1 MFRSNPNRE
10 FLNIE
15 LMTDPAARDCLEDI
29 LASVISWRGR
39 RYELMFAS
47 SWSFDFKPGSG
58 ELVGPRLDAEI
69 SPALDL
75 LETHHG
81 IRVSFGTKPDGT
93 DLFAPVLKEIR
104 GGHPVLLSRGHRSVA
119 DPGST
124 PQFVLVLGFDH
135 LRQVLFYR
143 AADVQGGTTRQEGSV
158 HALPHKDL
166 GDWSGPHATFS
177 VGGNG
182 AATLDWRRILRDAA
196 LRFHDRDGSEHRFEM
211 MASFAREIG
220 SMDIKAEIHGHQNW
234 YWVPLFYNLRRI
246 SQGRMQFASL
256 LRFFEARFD
265 LREISEILSDF
276 QNAARSWQLVRS
288 LMIKYSLTVDDRALL
303 NRISTRILDI
313 ATTEQQLA
321 EKLILLV
328 DRDRSRV
335 RSDTAKPAAREEQEM
350 HTVSSISRQEEGYV
364 APRSAIEICLVRIWE
379 DVLGMEKVGILDNFF
394 ELGGDSLLGMKI
406 LAQMHGAGLE
416 IGAGQIY
423 QRQTIK
429 ELAAVTGMNTCSDT
443 AQDPETGSMPFLP
456 LQYKGISE
464 DGPNYGREG
473 AVKFYASTV
482 HHLTSDQLDQVANR
496 LMAHHDALRLRFPRN
511 FEDRRPTFCETSSDS
526 RCWQWI
532 DLSDDHHLDRSDILD
547 SAPEKARSVIDL
559 HTGPL
564 FVLLYFKT
572 PSHMENVL
580 CMCIHHVVSDAISNG
595 ILEEDILSLA
605 GQAAGHRKFRLPRKT
620 TSIKQW
626 SHMLSNY
633 ARSPDTREVDY
644 WKCRPW
650 GKVRPILP
658 DRCDE
663 SSVDL
668 GKLIT
673 ADLTAGARMT
683 RSLFSACRALRI
695 TIHELLLANLAKTL
709 AGWSESNVV
718 LIEHIHHG
726 RDPIFEGT
734 DLSRTVGFFSVEV
747 PLVLEL
753 PTASS
758 LETLLEEVSSQ
769 IRNLPEKGIGYSL
782 LRYLSKE
789 KDIVRFLEA
798 IPTYQAR
805 YNAVI
810 EPHHDDSTPD
820 CEADGSWHLEWFET
834 STAPARINATPFT
847 LENKPRMEKGCLV
860 LPFRFGQK
868 GLFNKETVAR
878 VVDSY
883 TNCLERFAGLG
894 GGVQPMKPRH
904 RECA

>member
-1 MFRSNPNRE
+1 MLPVSPNRK
-10 FLNIE
+10 FLNIQ
-15 LMTDPAARDCLEDI
+15 LITDPTARDCVEDI
-29 LASVISWRGR
+29 LASVISWLGR
-39 RYELMFAS
+39 PYEVMFAS
-47 SWSFDFKPGSG
+47 SWSFDFKPGSS
-58 ELVGPRLDAEI
+58 ELVGPRLNAEI

-81 IRVSFGTKPDGT
+81 VRVSFVTKPVGT
-93 DLFAPVLKEIR
+93 ALFALALEEICGGRPIVLR
-104 GGHPVLLSRGHRSVA
+104 RSNRSVA

-124 PQFVLVLGFDH
+124 PQFALVLGFDRR
-135 LRQVLFYR
+135 RQVLLYR
-143 AADVQGGTTRQEGSV
+143 ATDVRPEGSQKEGVV
-158 HALPHKDL
+158 HTLPLKGL
-166 GDWSGPHATFS
+166 VNWSGPHATFTTGN
-177 VGGNG
+177 VGAN
-182 AATLDWRRILRDAA
+182 LDWRPILREAA
-196 LRFHDRDGSEHRFEM
+196 LRFHDRSGQRLEM

-220 SMDIKAEIHGHQNW
+220 SMDIKAEVHGHQNW

-246 SQGRMQFASL
+246 SQGRIQFASL

-276 QNAARSWQLVRS
+276 QNAGRSWQLVRS

-303 NRISTRILDI
+303 NRISTRILDVS
-313 ATTEQQLA
+313 ATEQQIA

-335 RSDTAKPAAREEQEM
+335 RSDTARPAAREEQEM
-350 HTVSSISRQEEGYV
+350 HTVSSVTRHEAGYV

-379 DVLGMEKVGILDNFF
+379 DVLGMENVGIRDNFF

-406 LAQMHGAGLE
+406 LAQMHKAGLAFE
-416 IGAGQIY
+416 AGQIY
-423 QRQTIK
+423 QHQTIE
-429 ELAAVTGMNTCSDT
+429 ELAAVTAMKAGNHTDRE
-443 AQDPETGSMPFLP
+443 PETGSMPFLP

-464 DGPNYGREG
+464 GGPSYGREG
-473 AVKFYASTV
+473 AVRFHIATV
-482 HHLTSDQLDQVANR
+482 HDLTSDQLEKVANR
-496 LMAHHDALRLRFPRN
+496 LLVHHDALRLRFPRN
-511 FEDRRPTFCETSSDS
+511 FEDQRPAFCESSSDS
-526 RCWQWI
+526 MCSQWI
-532 DLSDDHHLDRSDILD
+532 DLSGSGHVDSSDILD
-547 SAPEKARSVIDL
+547 SAPEKAKSVIDL

-572 PSHMENVL
+572 PTHVENVL
-580 CMCIHHVVSDAISNG
+580 CMCVHHIVSDAISNG
-595 ILEEDILSLA
+595 ILEEDILSLVR
-605 GQAAGHRKFRLPRKT
+605 QAAEHREFRLPRKT

-626 SHMLSNY
+626 SHMLFNY
-633 ARSPDTREVDY
+633 VRSQDTQEADY
-644 WKCRPW
+644 WKSRSW
-650 GKVRPILP
+650 SRVRPILP
-658 DRCDE
+658 DRSDE
-663 SSVDL
+663 ASVDTER
-668 GKLIT
+668 LISVE
-673 ADLTAGARMT
+673 LTAGVRMT

-695 TIHELLLANLAKTL
+695 TIHELLLASLAKTL
-709 AGWSESNVV
+709 AGWSGSNVV

-753 PTASS
+753 PAASS

-769 IRNLPEKGIGYSL
+769 IRNLPEKGVGYSL

-810 EPHHDDSTPD
+810 EPHQDDPTPD
-820 CEADGSWHLEWFET
+820 CGADGSWHLEWYET
-834 STAPARINATPFT
+834 STSPARIGATSFT

-860 LPFRFGQK
+860 LPLRFGQK
-868 GLFNKETVAR
+868 GLFYKETVAR

-894 GGVQPMKPRH
+894 GGVQPMKPRL

>member
-29 LASVISWRGR
+29 LASVISWWGR

-47 SWSFDFKPGSG
+47 SWSFDFKQGSG
-58 ELVGPRLDAEI
+58 EFVGPRLDAEI

-81 IRVSFGTKPDGT
+81 IRVSFGTKPVGT
-93 DLFAPVLKEIR
+93 DLFALVLKEIR
-104 GGHPVLLSRGHRSVA
+104 GGGPVLLSRGRRSVA

-143 AADVQGGTTRQEGSV
+143 AADVRPKRLQKEGV
-158 HALPHKDL
+158 VRTLPREEL
-166 GDWSGPHATFS
+166 VDWSGPHATFS
-177 VGGNG
+177 VSGSG
-182 AATLDWRRILRDAA
+182 AANFDWRQILQDAA
-196 LRFHDRDGSEHRFEM
+196 LRFHDRDGSEHRIQM
-211 MASFAREIG
+211 MTSFAREIG
-220 SMDIKAEIHGHQNW
+220 SIDVKAEVRGYQNW

-246 SQGRMQFASL
+246 SQGRIQFASL

-276 QNAARSWQLVRS
+276 QNAGRSWQLVRS
-288 LMIKYSLTVDDRALL
+288 LIIKYSLTVDDRALL
-303 NRISTRILDI
+303 NRISARILDI
-313 ATTEQQLA
+313 TATEQQLA
-321 EKLILLV
+321 EKLMLLV
-328 DRDRSRV
+328 DRDRSRTP
-335 RSDTAKPAAREEQEM
+335 SDTTSRAASADQKM
-350 HTVSSISRQEEGYV
+350 HTVSSVPRREEGYL
-364 APRSAIEICLVRIWE
+364 APRSAIEQRLVRIWE
-379 DVLGMEKVGILDNFF
+379 DVLGAKPVGIRDNFF

-416 IGAGQIY
+416 FDAGQIY
-423 QRQTIK
+423 QHQTIE
-429 ELAAVTGMNTCSDT
+429 ELAAVTGMNAGSDT
-443 AQDPETGSMPFLP
+443 DQDPETGSMPFLP

-464 DGPNYGREG
+464 DGPNYGLEG
-473 AVKFYASTV
+473 AVKFYAPTV
-482 HHLTSDQLDQVANR
+482 HDLTSDHLDQVANR

-526 RCWQWI
+526 RCCQWF

-564 FVLLYFKT
+564 FVLLYFGT

-580 CMCIHHVVSDAISNG
+580 CMCIHHIVSDAISNG
-595 ILEEDILSLA
+595 ILEEDMLCLA
-605 GQAAGHRKFRLPRKT
+605 GQAAGHGKFRLPRKT
-620 TSIKQW
+620 TSIKRW
-626 SHMLSNY
+626 SNMLSNY
-633 ARSPDTREVDY
+633 ARSHDTREVDY
-644 WKCRPW
+644 WKCKPW
-650 GKVRPILP
+650 GEVCPILP

-663 SSVDL
+663 STVDL

-673 ADLTAGARMT
+673 ADVTIGKRMT
-683 RSLFSACRALRI
+683 RALFSTCRALSI
-695 TIHELLLANLAKTL
+695 TIHELLITGLARTL
-709 AGWSESNVV
+709 AGWSGSDVV

-726 RDPIFEGT
+726 RDPLFEGT
-734 DLSRTVGFFSVEV
+734 DLSRTVGFFSLEV
-747 PLVLEL
+747 PVVLEL
-753 PTASS
+753 PAASGP
-758 LETLLEEVSSQ
+758 EPLLQAVSSQ
-769 IRNLPEKGIGYSL
+769 IRNLPAKGIGYSL

-789 KDIVRFLEA
+789 EDIVRFLES
-798 IPTYQAR
+798 IPNYQAR

-810 EPHHDDSTPD
+810 EPHLGDQTAD
-820 CEADGSWHLEWFET
+820 CETDGSWDVEYYET
-834 STAPARINATPFT
+834 STSPARIGATSFT

-860 LPFRFGQK
+860 LPLRFGQK
-868 GLFNKETVAR
+868 GLFYKETVAR

-894 GGVQPMKPRH
+894 GGFQSMKPRL